1 MHHKPEKHEPIDSL
15 RNQLA
20 FGGDSMFFNIGVYFM
35 PITTVLSALAA
46 GFTSDKALI
55 GAISLAWLVG
65 WLSPQLAAAR
75 MLRGKAHMKPYSV
88 IPAVLTRPI
97 IFLLAM
103 WLWLDRGA
111 SPQLSIWL
119 LLIGI
124 AVFAMADG
132 VTTTAWFDMQAR
144 ALSPRVRSRVIT
156 VNSLIASFGGLGAGV
171 VVERVLASDLP
182 FPLNYAVL
190 LALAFVFYML
200 SLGCMLFIRERPAGI
215 EEGRQTTDDQGLSS
229 VVGGPSSERGFLA
242 HLLHSVRTDAV
253 LRRILAARLLVGIEN
268 MAAAFY
274 VVYSRE
280 QLKLPESA
288 VGVFSIAIVVGG
300 LIGIAAFGWLAMRF
314 GARRVLQTANVMQFA
329 APLLA
334 LGVALSGIGGTAA
347 YAVMVVV
354 LGLNGAINRSSQLGY
369 FTYTQESAAEIDRPM
384 YMGAVNSIG
393 GVAALMPL
401 LGGLLIDGL
410 QRSGAAA
417 VAFPAVF
424 ALAGAAA
431 FAGVAIS
438 LRLPA
443 LSHFSGGTSGN
454 Q

>member
-1 MHHKPEKHEPIDSL
+1 
-15 RNQLA
+15 
-20 FGGDSMFFNIGVYFM
+20 
-35 PITTVLSALAA
+35 
-46 GFTSDKALI
+46 
-55 GAISLAWLVG
+55 
-65 WLSPQLAAAR
+65 
-75 MLRGKAHMKPYSV
+75 
-88 IPAVLTRPI
+88 
-97 IFLLAM
+97 
-103 WLWLDRGA
+103 
-111 SPQLSIWL
+111 
-119 LLIGI
+119 
-124 AVFAMADG
+124 
-132 VTTTAWFDMQAR
+132 
-144 ALSPRVRSRVIT
+144 
-156 VNSLIASFGGLGAGV
+156 
-171 VVERVLASDLP
+171 
-182 FPLNYAVL
+182 
-190 LALAFVFYML
+190 
-200 SLGCMLFIRERPAGI
+200 
-215 EEGRQTTDDQGLSS
+215 
-229 VVGGPSSERGFLA
+229 
-242 HLLHSVRTDAV
+242 
-253 LRRILAARLLVGIEN
+253 VGIEN

>member
-1 MHHKPEKHEPIDSL
+1 
-15 RNQLA
+15 
-20 FGGDSMFFNIGVYFM
+20 
-35 PITTVLSALAA
+35 
-46 GFTSDKALI
+46 
-55 GAISLAWLVG
+55 
-65 WLSPQLAAAR
+65 
-75 MLRGKAHMKPYSV
+75 
-88 IPAVLTRPI
+88 
-97 IFLLAM
+97 
-103 WLWLDRGA
+103 
-111 SPQLSIWL
+111 
-119 LLIGI
+119 
-124 AVFAMADG
+124 
-132 VTTTAWFDMQAR
+132 
-144 ALSPRVRSRVIT
+144 VRSRVIT

-215 EEGRQTTDDQGLSS
+215 EEGQQSADDGRQTADNS
-229 VVGGPSSERGFLA
+229 GFLA

-280 QLKLPESA
+280 QLQLPESA

-410 QRSGAAA
+410 QRSGATA

-424 ALAGAAA
+424 ALAGVAAL
-431 FAGVAIS
+431 AGVVIS